1 MTSPLEALRPLR
13 WAVLLS
19 VGLLATALPALAD
32 GPRRIVSIG
41 GATTEIL
48 YALGEEDRIA
58 AVDSTSLFPPDA
70 AASHP
75 DVGYM
80 RALSAEGILAQAPDL
95 ILMEDGSGPPE
106 AVAAIDRAGIPV
118 VHIPAGFDAAGVVA
132 KVRAV
137 AGALGDEAKGTALA
151 AQIEAEFATL
161 SADLAALGR
170 RPRVLFVY
178 SLVDGRPMAA
188 GRKTA
193 ADGILALA
201 GATNVLSEIEG
212 YKTLSWEA
220 ATELQPDVILMGERA
235 GAVPDTAA
243 ILDVPAI
250 AATPAGR
257 DKAVVTMDMLY
268 LLGFGPRTPSAA
280 RDLATRLHPELR
292 ALPREEAASE
302 APAAPTG
309 TP

>member
-1 MTSPLEALRPLR
+1 MKVATMTVFPRAPVRLRAL
-13 WAVLLS
+13 VLAAS
-19 VGLLATALPALAD
+19 LLAAVPALAE

-48 YALGEEDRIA
+48 YALGEEKRIA

-70 AASHP
+70 PASHP
-75 DVGYM
+75 NVGYM

-95 ILMEDGSGPPE
+95 ILMEAGAGPPE
-106 AVAAIDRAGIPV
+106 AVSAIDRAGIPV
-118 VHIPAGFDAAGVVA
+118 VHVPAGFDASGIAGKVRTVA
-132 KVRAV
+132 K
-137 AGALGDEAKGTALA
+137 ALGDEAQGEALA
-151 AQIEAEFATL
+151 ARIDAEF
-161 SADLAALGR
+161 ADLAADLAKLER
-170 RPRVLFVY
+170 RPRVLFIY

-193 ADGILALA
+193 ADGIVALA
-201 GATNVLSEIEG
+201 GATNVLSGIEG

-235 GAVPDTAA
+235 GAAPDKDA
-243 ILDVPAI
+243 ILSIPAI

-257 DKAVVTMDMLY
+257 DRALVSMDMLY
-268 LLGFGPRTPSAA
+268 LLGFGPRTPAAA
-280 RDLATRLHPELR
+280 RELAARLHPEM
-292 ALPREEAASE
+292 AAGE
-302 APAAPTG
+302 RQAK